1 MNRFKASKFRHT
13 EARLPR
19 REAWIGGIRA
29 GSVTSCGNHVK
40 ASCRWIAFNAEAAG
54 VLGIVPLECE
64 DGGKRTVSQ
73 LCCHSDVVTDFDFS
87 PFDQL
92 LLATGSADEMVKVW
106 RLPESGQDMPGSAG
120 LTLGPGKGSVDMLQF
135 HPTADGVLA
144 SGAGKQVT
152 VWDVGQQQPLTALD
166 SHGDQ
171 LQSLAWK
178 RDGRLLGTS
187 CKDKKLRIFDPR
199 ASPSASQS
207 VPGHENNK
215 DSRLL
220 WMGSSDCLISIGF
233 SQMREREVKLW
244 DMRQFSGAML
254 TVALDTSP
262 GAAIPLYD
270 ADTGLLVLAGKGEN
284 LLYCFEVAPTQ
295 PALTQ
300 VTQCRTE
307 GSTRGLA
314 AVPRL
319 ALDVMACEVLR
330 ILQLTDTALVP
341 ISYLVP
347 RKSIQDFHEDLFPDC
362 AGTLPATSAQAWWA
376 GDSQQVGRVSLH
388 PARRSTETFSSPIIA
403 CTQLQAANASSADAD
418 TDRSECS
425 GYSSPSSLAS
435 PGSAATS
442 LSASTGPSSG
452 FASSPSQ
459 KSLQSIL
466 GPSSRFRH
474 VQGRVLHRDTHL
486 TNLRGLSLTTPG
498 ECDGFCA
505 NHQRVALPLLS
516 AGGQIAVLELSKP
529 GRLPDTAVPTIQN
542 GVAVAD
548 LSWDPFNPRRLAVA
562 GEDAKIRLWRIPE
575 GGLQET
581 LQEPETV
588 LRGHTEKIYSIR
600 FHPVASDLLVSSS
613 YDMTVR
619 IWELSTGQEALC
631 LQGHTDQIFSLAW
644 SPDGKK
650 LATVSKDSRIRLY
663 EPRRSPQPQQE
674 GPGPEGG
681 RGARL
686 VWVCGGDYLLVSGFD
701 SRSERRILLY
711 RAGALPEG
719 PLSVLGLDVAPST
732 LLPFYDE
739 DTSVVFLT
747 GKGDTRVFL
756 YEVTPE
762 PPYFLEC
769 NSFTSN
775 EPHKGFVFLPKTAC
789 EVREVEFARA
799 LRLGQSTLEPV
810 AFHVPRVKKEYF
822 QDDIYP
828 PTRVWWE
835 PALSSS
841 TWLAGED
848 RQQRCASLRPANMT
862 PVSEA
867 PKEAPARKFVPA
879 SVYLEEK
886 SDEQKKEEL
895 LSAMVARLG
904 NRDDPLPQ
912 DSFEGVDEDE
922 WRSGRGDRAKGPP
935 GDGARGGCDSRV
947 SPQAKYLAQ
956 IILVGAQ
963 VVGRAFM
970 RALRQEFAA
979 SRAAADA
986 RGRSERPQSAAASR
1000 IIGISLQEAQQILNV
1015 SNLNPE
1021 EIQKN
1026 YDHLFKVNDKSVGGS
1041 FYLQSKVVR
1050 AKERLDEELR
1060 IQAKDEKEKGWKAET

>member
-1 MNRFKASKFRHT
+1 
-13 EARLPR
+13 
-19 REAWIGGIRA
+19 
-29 GSVTSCGNHVK
+29 
-40 ASCRWIAFNAEAAG
+40 
-54 VLGIVPLECE
+54 
-64 DGGKRTVSQ
+64 Q
-73 LCCHSDVVTDFDFS
+73 
-87 PFDQL
+87 
-92 LLATGSADEMVKVW
+92 
-106 RLPESGQDMPGSAG
+106 
-120 LTLGPGKGSVDMLQF
+120 
-135 HPTADGVLA
+135 
-144 SGAGKQVT
+144 
-152 VWDVGQQQPLTALD
+152 
-166 SHGDQ
+166 
-171 LQSLAWK
+171 
-178 RDGRLLGTS
+178 
-187 CKDKKLRIFDPR
+187 
-199 ASPSASQS
+199 
-207 VPGHENNK
+207 
-215 DSRLL
+215 
-220 WMGSSDCLISIGF
+220 
-233 SQMREREVKLW
+233 
-244 DMRQFSGAML
+244 
-254 TVALDTSP
+254 
-262 GAAIPLYD
+262 
-270 ADTGLLVLAGKGEN
+270 GEN

-330 ILQLTDTALVP
+330 VLQLTDTALVP
-341 ISYLVP
+341 VSYLVP
-347 RKSIQDFHEDLFPDC
+347 RKSVQEFHEDLFPDC
-362 AGTLPATSAQAWWA
+362 TGMLPATDAQGWWA
-376 GDSQQVGRVSLH
+376 GDSQQVSVTRGGILAGGIATAPCPPLCLVQVGRVSLH
-388 PARRSTETFSSPIIA
+388 PARRPTETFTSPVIA
-403 CTQLQAANASSADAD
+403 GTGPTDTGHTDTDTGHTDAD
-418 TDRSECS
+418 QSAS

-474 VQGRVLHRDTHL
+474 TQGRVLHRNCHL

-529 GRLPDTAVPTIQN
+529 GRLPDAAVPTIQN
-542 GVAVAD
+542 SVAVAD
-548 LSWDPFNPRRLAVA
+548 LTWDPFDPRRLAVA

-581 LQEPETV
+581 LQEPEAI

-600 FHPVASDLLVSSS
+600 FHPMASDLLVSSS

-619 IWELSTGQEALC
+619 IWELSAGQEVLC
-631 LQGHTDQIFSLAW
+631 LQGHTDQIFSMAW

-650 LATVSKDSRIRLY
+650 LATVSKDGRIRLY

-711 RAGALPEG
+711 RAQALPEG
-719 PLSVLGLDVAPST
+719 PMSVLGLDVAPST

-789 EVREVEFARA
+789 EVREVEFA
-799 LRLGQSTLEPV
+799 
-810 AFHVPRVKKEYF
+810 
-822 QDDIYP
+822 
-828 PTRVWWE
+828 
-835 PALSSS
+835 
-841 TWLAGED
+841 
-848 RQQRCASLRPANMT
+848 
-862 PVSEA
+862 
-867 PKEAPARKFVPA
+867 
-879 SVYLEEK
+879 
-886 SDEQKKEEL
+886 
-895 LSAMVARLG
+895 
-904 NRDDPLPQ
+904 
-912 DSFEGVDEDE
+912 
-922 WRSGRGDRAKGPP
+922 
-935 GDGARGGCDSRV
+935 
-947 SPQAKYLAQ
+947 
-956 IILVGAQ
+956 
-963 VVGRAFM
+963 
-970 RALRQEFAA
+970 
-979 SRAAADA
+979 
-986 RGRSERPQSAAASR
+986 
-1000 IIGISLQEAQQILNV
+1000 
-1015 SNLNPE
+1015 
-1021 EIQKN
+1021 
-1026 YDHLFKVNDKSVGGS
+1026 
-1041 FYLQSKVVR
+1041 
-1050 AKERLDEELR
+1050 
-1060 IQAKDEKEKGWKAET
+1060 

>member
-19 REAWIGGIRA
+19 REVSASGGVPCGQAGGQLVTCSWILP
-29 GSVTSCGNHVK
+29 
-40 ASCRWIAFNAEAAG
+40 AG

-64 DGGKRTVSQ
+64 DGGKRTMSQ

-92 LLATGSADEMVKVW
+92 LLATGSADETVKVW
-106 RLPESGQDMPGSAG
+106 RLPQSGQDMPSSAG
-120 LTLGPGKGSVDMLQF
+120 LTLGPGGGPVDMLQF
-135 HPTADGVLA
+135 HPTADGILA
-144 SGAGKQVT
+144 SGTGKRVT
-152 VWDVGQQQPLTALD
+152 VWDMEHQQPLTVLD

-187 CKDKKLRIFDPR
+187 CKVSVSHGPPP
-199 ASPSASQS
+199 ASCALQS
-207 VPGHENNK
+207 VLGHENNK

-220 WMGSSDCLISIGF
+220 WMGSSDCLISVGF

-244 DMRQFSGAML
+244 DTRRFSGAML
-254 TVALDTSP
+254 TMALDTSP

-284 LLYCFEVAPTQ
+284 LLYCFEVAPAQ

-300 VTQCRTE
+300 VTQCWTE

-314 AVPRL
+314 TVPRL

-330 ILQLTDTALVP
+330 VLQLTDTALVP
-341 ISYLVP
+341 VSYVVP
-347 RKSIQDFHEDLFPDC
+347 RKVRGADFHEDLFPDC
-362 AGTLPATSAQAWWA
+362 TGTLPATGAQAWWA

-388 PARRSTETFSSPIIA
+388 PARRPTETFTSPIIA
-403 CTQLQAANASSADAD
+403 CTRLQAASIVPTAD
-418 TDRSECS
+418 TGPTNTNTDTDGS

-435 PGSAATS
+435 PGSATTS

-474 VQGRVLHRDTHL
+474 AQGRVLHRDMHL

-516 AGGQIAVLELSKP
+516 AGGQIAILELSKP
-529 GRLPDTAVPTIQN
+529 GRLPDGAIPTIQN
-542 GVAVAD
+542 SVAVAD
-548 LSWDPFNPRRLAVA
+548 LSWDPFDPQRLAVA

-581 LQEPETV
+581 LQEPEAV
-588 LRGHTEKIYSIR
+588 LQGHTEKIYSIR

-619 IWELSTGQEALC
+619 IWELSTGREALC

-650 LATVSKDSRIRLY
+650 LATVSKDGRLRLY
-663 EPRRSPQPQQE
+663 EPRRSPLPQQE
-674 GPGPEGG
+674 GPGPEGA

-711 RAGALPEG
+711 QAQALPKG

-739 DTSVVFLT
+739 DTGVVFLT

-769 NSFTSN
+769 NSFTSS
-775 EPHKGFVFLPKTAC
+775 EPHKGFIFLPKTVC

-835 PALSSS
+835 PALGASA
-841 TWLAGED
+841 WLSGED
-848 RQQRCASLRPANMT
+848 RQQHRTSLQPADMT
-862 PVSEA
+862 PVSRA

-879 SVYLEEK
+879 SVYLQEK

-922 WRSGRGDRAKGPP
+922 WVGAGGEYVCVCETLGAGPAAPLTPPGLRRTRRDPGTPRTTPAGPRRGRRAGGGAARPVPAKGRPAGAAP
-935 GDGARGGCDSRV
+935 G
-947 SPQAKYLAQ
+947 P
-956 IILVGAQ
+956 
-963 VVGRAFM
+963 
-970 RALRQEFAA
+970 
-979 SRAAADA
+979 AAAMGPVPA
-986 RGRSERPQSAAASR
+986 AGRPR
-1000 IIGISLQEAQQILNV
+1000 
-1015 SNLNPE
+1015 
-1021 EIQKN
+1021 
-1026 YDHLFKVNDKSVGGS
+1026 Y
-1041 FYLQSKVVR
+1041 
-1050 AKERLDEELR
+1050 
-1060 IQAKDEKEKGWKAET
+1060 

>member
-1 MNRFKASKFRHT
+1 
-13 EARLPR
+13 
-19 REAWIGGIRA
+19 
-29 GSVTSCGNHVK
+29 
-40 ASCRWIAFNAEAAG
+40 
-54 VLGIVPLECE
+54 
-64 DGGKRTVSQ
+64 
-73 LCCHSDVVTDFDFS
+73 
-87 PFDQL
+87 
-92 LLATGSADEMVKVW
+92 
-106 RLPESGQDMPGSAG
+106 MP
-120 LTLGPGKGSVDMLQF
+120 D
-135 HPTADGVLA
+135 
-144 SGAGKQVT
+144 
-152 VWDVGQQQPLTALD
+152 
-166 SHGDQ
+166 
-171 LQSLAWK
+171 
-178 RDGRLLGTS
+178 
-187 CKDKKLRIFDPR
+187 
-199 ASPSASQS
+199 
-207 VPGHENNK
+207 
-215 DSRLL
+215 
-220 WMGSSDCLISIGF
+220 
-233 SQMREREVKLW
+233 
-244 DMRQFSGAML
+244 GAML
-254 TVALDTSP
+254 HVSP
-262 GAAIPLYD
+262 KYIPPLTPDGWSTRVTIPLYD

-330 ILQLTDTALVP
+330 VLQLTDTALIPV
-341 ISYLVP
+341 SYLVP
-347 RKSIQDFHEDLFPDC
+347 RKSVQEFHEDLFPDC
-362 AGTLPATSAQAWWA
+362 TGTLPATDAQGWWA

-388 PARRSTETFSSPIIA
+388 PARRPTETFMSPIIA
-403 CTQLQAANASSADAD
+403 GPGRTNISHTDAD
-418 TDRSECS
+418 TGHTDANTGHTDTDQSEAS

-474 VQGRVLHRDTHL
+474 AQGRVLHRDHHL

-542 GVAVAD
+542 GAAVAD
-548 LSWDPFNPRRLAVA
+548 LTWDPFDPRRLAVA

-581 LQEPETV
+581 LQEPEAI

-619 IWELSTGQEALC
+619 IWELSTRQEVMC
-631 LQGHTDQIFSLAW
+631 LQGHTDQIFSMAW
-644 SPDGKK
+644 SPHGKK
-650 LATVSKDSRIRLY
+650 LATVSKDGRIRLY
-663 EPRRSPQPQQE
+663 EPRRSSQPQQE

-711 RAGALPEG
+711 RAQALPEG

-756 YEVTPE
+756 YEVMPE

-822 QDDIYP
+822 QDDLYP

-835 PALSSS
+835 PALDAGA
-841 TWLAGED
+841 WLDGQD
-848 RQQRCASLRPANMT
+848 GQQRRASLRPADMV

-886 SDEQKKEEL
+886 TDEQKKEEVGSGMGTLQQGRVGGDAPHPTALPGLSPQL

-922 WRSGRGDRAKGPP
+922 W
-935 GDGARGGCDSRV
+935 
-947 SPQAKYLAQ
+947 AKYLAQ

-979 SRAAADA
+979 SQAAANA
-986 RGRSERPQSAAASR
+986 RGRAERPQSAAASR

-1015 SNLNPE
+1015 SSLNPE

-1060 IQAKDEKEKGWKAET
+1060 IQAKGDKEKGWKAET

>member
-19 REAWIGGIRA
+19 REVSASGGVPCGQAGGQLVTCSWILP
-29 GSVTSCGNHVK
+29 
-40 ASCRWIAFNAEAAG
+40 AG

-64 DGGKRTVSQ
+64 DGGKRTMSQ

-92 LLATGSADEMVKVW
+92 LLATGSADETVKVW
-106 RLPESGQDMPGSAG
+106 RLPQSGQDMPSSAG
-120 LTLGPGKGSVDMLQF
+120 LTLGPGGGPVDMLQF
-135 HPTADGVLA
+135 HPTADGILA
-144 SGAGKQVT
+144 SGTGKRVT
-152 VWDVGQQQPLTALD
+152 VWDMEHQQPLTVLD

-187 CKDKKLRIFDPR
+187 CKVSVSHGPPP
-199 ASPSASQS
+199 ASCALQS
-207 VPGHENNK
+207 VLGHENNK

-220 WMGSSDCLISIGF
+220 WMGSSDCLISVGF

-244 DMRQFSGAML
+244 DTRRFSGAML
-254 TVALDTSP
+254 TMALDTSP

-284 LLYCFEVAPTQ
+284 LLYCFEVAPAQ

-300 VTQCRTE
+300 VTQCWTE

-314 AVPRL
+314 TVPRL

-330 ILQLTDTALVP
+330 VLQLTDTALVP
-341 ISYLVP
+341 VSYVVP
-347 RKSIQDFHEDLFPDC
+347 RKVRGADFHEDLFPDC
-362 AGTLPATSAQAWWA
+362 TGTLPATGAQAWWA

-388 PARRSTETFSSPIIA
+388 PARRPTETFTSPIIA
-403 CTQLQAANASSADAD
+403 CTRLQAASIVPTAD
-418 TDRSECS
+418 TGPTNTNTDTDGS

-435 PGSAATS
+435 PGSATTS

-474 VQGRVLHRDTHL
+474 AQGRVLHRDMHL

-516 AGGQIAVLELSKP
+516 AGGQIAILELSKP
-529 GRLPDTAVPTIQN
+529 GRLPDGAIPTIQN
-542 GVAVAD
+542 SVAVAD
-548 LSWDPFNPRRLAVA
+548 LSWDPFDPQRLAVA

-581 LQEPETV
+581 LQEPEAV
-588 LRGHTEKIYSIR
+588 LQGHTEKIYSIR

-619 IWELSTGQEALC
+619 IWELSTGREALC

-650 LATVSKDSRIRLY
+650 LATVSKDGRLRLY
-663 EPRRSPQPQQE
+663 EPRRSPLPQQE
-674 GPGPEGG
+674 GPGPEGA

-711 RAGALPEG
+711 QAQALPKG

-739 DTSVVFLT
+739 DTGVVFLT

-769 NSFTSN
+769 NSFTSS
-775 EPHKGFVFLPKTAC
+775 EPHKGFIFLPKTVC

-835 PALSSS
+835 PALGASA
-841 TWLAGED
+841 WLSGED
-848 RQQRCASLRPANMT
+848 RQQHRTSLQPADMT
-862 PVSEA
+862 PVSRA

-879 SVYLEEK
+879 SVYLQEK
-886 SDEQKKEEL
+886 SDEQKKEEVG
-895 LSAMVARLG
+895 AWAP
-904 NRDDPLPQ
+904 PLPR
-912 DSFEGVDEDE
+912 GLG
-922 WRSGRGDRAKGPP
+922 WGRCPGPTVLPCLPAAPDRRR
-935 GDGARGGCDSRV
+935 GAGLAPRV
-947 SPQAKYLAQ
+947 P
-956 IILVGAQ
+956 
-963 VVGRAFM
+963 GRAPP
-970 RALRQEFAA
+970 ALT
-979 SRAAADA
+979 
-986 RGRSERPQSAAASR
+986 P
-1000 IIGISLQEAQQILNV
+1000 
-1015 SNLNPE
+1015 
-1021 EIQKN
+1021 
-1026 YDHLFKVNDKSVGGS
+1026 GS
-1041 FYLQSKVVR
+1041 PPLLMHGAGLV
-1050 AKERLDEELR
+1050 A
-1060 IQAKDEKEKGWKAET
+1060 G

>member
-1 MNRFKASKFRHT
+1 MNRFKASKFRYT

-64 DGGKRTVSQ
+64 GGGKRTVSQ

-120 LTLGPGKGSVDMLQF
+120 LTLGSVGGPVDVLLF

-144 SGAGKQVT
+144 SGAGKRVT
-152 VWDVGQQQPLTALD
+152 VWDAGQQQPLTALD

-178 RDGRLLGTS
+178 GDGRLLGTS
-187 CKDKKLRIFDPR
+187 CKDKKLRLFDPR
-199 ASPSASQS
+199 AGPAAFQS

-220 WMGSSDCLISIGF
+220 WMGSSDCLISVGF

-244 DMRQFSGAML
+244 DTRRFNGAML
-254 TVALDTSP
+254 TMALDTSP
-262 GAAIPLYD
+262 SAAIPLYD

-284 LLYCFEVAPTQ
+284 LLYCFEVAPAQ

-330 ILQLTDTALVP
+330 VLQLTDTALVP
-341 ISYLVP
+341 VSYLVP
-347 RKSIQDFHEDLFPDC
+347 RKSNQDFHEDLFPDC
-362 AGTLPATSAQAWWA
+362 AGTLPATGAQAWWA
-376 GDSQQVGRVSLH
+376 GDNQQVGRVSLH
-388 PARRSTETFSSPIIA
+388 PARRPTETFSSPVIT
-403 CTQLQAANASSADAD
+403 CTLPQAADTSSTEPDA
-418 TDRSECS
+418 DRSEDS
-425 GYSSPSSLAS
+425 SYSLPSSPA
-435 PGSAATS
+435 S

-474 VQGRVLHRDTHL
+474 TQGRVLHRDTHL

-498 ECDGFCA
+498 ECDGFCT

-516 AGGQIAVLELSKP
+516 AGGQIAILELSKP
-529 GRLPDTAVPTIQN
+529 GRLPDTAMPTIQN
-542 GVAVAD
+542 GTAVAD
-548 LSWDPFNPRRLAVA
+548 LSWDPFDPRRLAVA

-581 LQEPETV
+581 LREPEAI
-588 LRGHTEKIYSIR
+588 LQGHTEKIYSIR
-600 FHPVASDLLVSSS
+600 FHPLASDLLVSSS

-619 IWELSTGQEALC
+619 IWDLSLGRETLC
-631 LQGHTDQIFSLAW
+631 LRGHTDQIFSLAW

-650 LATVSKDSRIRLY
+650 LATVSKDGRLRLY
-663 EPRRSPQPQQE
+663 EPRRSPLPQQE
-674 GPGPEGG
+674 GPGPEGS

-686 VWVCGGDYLLVSGFD
+686 VWVCGGNYLLVSGFD

-711 RAGALPEG
+711 RAQALPEG

-747 GKGDTRVFL
+747 GKGDTRVFI

-789 EVREVEFARA
+789 EVRDVEFTRA
-799 LRLGQSTLEPV
+799 LRLGQSSLEPV
-810 AFHVPRVKKEYF
+810 AFCVPRVKKEYF

-835 PALSSS
+835 PALGGSA
-841 TWLAGED
+841 WLAGED
-848 RQQRCASLRPANMT
+848 GQQRRISLRPTNMT

-912 DSFEGVDEDE
+912 DSFEGVDEAE
-922 WRSGRGDRAKGPP
+922 WD
-935 GDGARGGCDSRV
+935 
-947 SPQAKYLAQ
+947 
-956 IILVGAQ
+956 
-963 VVGRAFM
+963 
-970 RALRQEFAA
+970 
-979 SRAAADA
+979 
-986 RGRSERPQSAAASR
+986 
-1000 IIGISLQEAQQILNV
+1000 
-1015 SNLNPE
+1015 
-1021 EIQKN
+1021 
-1026 YDHLFKVNDKSVGGS
+1026 
-1041 FYLQSKVVR
+1041 
-1050 AKERLDEELR
+1050 
-1060 IQAKDEKEKGWKAET
+1060 

>member
-1 MNRFKASKFRHT
+1 MKH
-13 EARLPR
+13 
-19 REAWIGGIRA
+19 A
-29 GSVTSCGNHVK
+29 GSG
-40 ASCRWIAFNAEAAG
+40 RQERRAA
-54 VLGIVPLECE
+54 V
-64 DGGKRTVSQ
+64 
-73 LCCHSDVVTDFDFS
+73 
-87 PFDQL
+87 
-92 LLATGSADEMVKVW
+92 
-106 RLPESGQDMPGSAG
+106 
-120 LTLGPGKGSVDMLQF
+120 
-135 HPTADGVLA
+135 
-144 SGAGKQVT
+144 
-152 VWDVGQQQPLTALD
+152 
-166 SHGDQ
+166 
-171 LQSLAWK
+171 
-178 RDGRLLGTS
+178 
-187 CKDKKLRIFDPR
+187 
-199 ASPSASQS
+199 
-207 VPGHENNK
+207 
-215 DSRLL
+215 
-220 WMGSSDCLISIGF
+220 
-233 SQMREREVKLW
+233 
-244 DMRQFSGAML
+244 
-254 TVALDTSP
+254 
-262 GAAIPLYD
+262 PLYD

-284 LLYCFEVAPTQ
+284 LLYCFEVAPAQ

-330 ILQLTDTALVP
+330 VLQLTDTALVP
-341 ISYLVP
+341 VSYVVP

-362 AGTLPATSAQAWWA
+362 AGTLPATGAQAWWA
-376 GDSQQVGRVSLH
+376 GDSQQVSVTRVGVPTSGIARGCHRPLPTAL
-388 PARRSTETFSSPIIA
+388 PAGSW
-403 CTQLQAANASSADAD
+403 
-418 TDRSECS
+418 
-425 GYSSPSSLAS
+425 
-435 PGSAATS
+435 GSAGVGTPGVLTCPLPA
-442 LSASTGPSSG
+442 P
-452 FASSPSQ
+452 
-459 KSLQSIL
+459 

-474 VQGRVLHRDTHL
+474 AQGRVLHRDTHLTNLRGLSLTTPGEWPSSRFRHAQGRVLHRDTHL

-516 AGGQIAVLELSKP
+516 AGGQIAILELSKP
-529 GRLPDTAVPTIQN
+529 GRLPDAAVPTIQN
-542 GVAVAD
+542 GAAVAD

-575 GGLQET
+575 GGLRET
-581 LQEPETV
+581 LQEPEAI

-619 IWELSTGQEALC
+619 IWELSTGREALC
-631 LQGHTDQIFSLAW
+631 LRGHTDQIFSLAW

-650 LATVSKDSRIRLY
+650 LATVSKDSRLRLY
-663 EPRRSPQPQQE
+663 EPGTPPPGTCPHPQLSPSRQGDLHPTQE
-674 GPGPEGG
+674 GPGPEGS

-711 RAGALPEG
+711 RAQALPEG

-835 PALSSS
+835 PALGGSA
-841 TWLAGED
+841 WLAGQD
-848 RQQRCASLRPANMT
+848 GQQRRTSLRPADMT

-922 WRSGRGDRAKGPP
+922 W
-935 GDGARGGCDSRV
+935 
-947 SPQAKYLAQ
+947 AKYLAQ

>member
-13 EARLPR
+13 EARPPR

-29 GSVTSCGNHVK
+29 GSITSYGNNVK
-40 ASCRWIAFNAEAAG
+40 ASCCWIAFNAEASG

-92 LLATGSADEMVKVW
+92 LLATGSADETVKVW
-106 RLPESGQDMPGSAG
+106 RLPQSSQDIPSGAG
-120 LTLGPGKGSVDMLQF
+120 LTLGPGGAPVDMLQF
-135 HPTADGVLA
+135 HPTADGILA
-144 SGAGKQVT
+144 SGTGKRVT
-152 VWDVGQQQPLTALD
+152 IWDMEQQQPLTVLD
-166 SHGDQ
+166 SHRDQ

-178 RDGRLLGTS
+178 RDGSLLGTS

-199 ASPSASQS
+199 VSPAASQS
-207 VPGHENNK
+207 VLGHENNK

-244 DMRQFSGAML
+244 DMRRFSGAML
-254 TVALDTSP
+254 SMALDTSP

-270 ADTGLLVLAGKGEN
+270 ADTGLLVVAGKGEN
-284 LLYCFEVAPTQ
+284 LLYCFEVAPAQ

-314 AVPRL
+314 TVPRL

-330 ILQLTDTALVP
+330 VLQLTDTALVP
-341 ISYLVP
+341 VSYVVP
-347 RKSIQDFHEDLFPDC
+347 RKSVQDFHEDLFPDC
-362 AGTLPATSAQAWWA
+362 TGTLPATGAQAWWA

-388 PARRSTETFSSPIIA
+388 PARRPTETFTSPVIA
-403 CTQLQAANASSADAD
+403 CTWLQAANTSPTIDAGPTNTNTD
-418 TDRSECS
+418 TNTD
-425 GYSSPSSLAS
+425 
-435 PGSAATS
+435 
-442 LSASTGPSSG
+442 
-452 FASSPSQ
+452 
-459 KSLQSIL
+459 QS
-466 GPSSRFRH
+466 
-474 VQGRVLHRDTHL
+474 
-486 TNLRGLSLTTPG
+486 
-498 ECDGFCA
+498 
-505 NHQRVALPLLS
+505 
-516 AGGQIAVLELSKP
+516 LSKP
-529 GRLPDTAVPTIQN
+529 GRLPDAAIPTIQN
-542 GVAVAD
+542 SVAVTD
-548 LSWDPFNPRRLAVA
+548 LFWDPFDPQRLAVA

-581 LQEPETV
+581 LQEPEAV
-588 LRGHTEKIYSIR
+588 LQGHTEKIYSIR

-619 IWELSTGQEALC
+619 IWELSTGREALC

-650 LATVSKDSRIRLY
+650 LATVSKDGRLRLY
-663 EPRRSPQPQQE
+663 EPRRSPLPQQE
-674 GPGPEGG
+674 GPGPEGA

-711 RAGALPEG
+711 QAQALPKG

-769 NSFTSN
+769 NSFTSG
-775 EPHKGFVFLPKTAC
+775 EPHKGFIFLPKTVC

-810 AFHVPRVKKEYF
+810 AFHVPRIKKEYF

-835 PALSSS
+835 PALSG
-841 TWLAGED
+841 TAWLSGED
-848 RQQRCASLRPANMT
+848 GQQRRSSLQPTDMT
-862 PVSEA
+862 PVSQA

-879 SVYLEEK
+879 AVYLEK

-904 NRDDPLPQ
+904 NREDPLPQ

-922 WRSGRGDRAKGPP
+922 WD
-935 GDGARGGCDSRV
+935 
-947 SPQAKYLAQ
+947 
-956 IILVGAQ
+956 
-963 VVGRAFM
+963 
-970 RALRQEFAA
+970 
-979 SRAAADA
+979 
-986 RGRSERPQSAAASR
+986 
-1000 IIGISLQEAQQILNV
+1000 
-1015 SNLNPE
+1015 
-1021 EIQKN
+1021 
-1026 YDHLFKVNDKSVGGS
+1026 
-1041 FYLQSKVVR
+1041 
-1050 AKERLDEELR
+1050 
-1060 IQAKDEKEKGWKAET
+1060 

>member
-29 GSVTSCGNHVK
+29 GSGASCGNHVK

-54 VLGIVPLECE
+54 MLGIVPLECK

-73 LCCHSDVVTDFDFS
+73 LCCHSDAVTDFDFS

-92 LLATGSADEMVKVW
+92 LLATGSADETVKVW
-106 RLPESGQDMPGSAG
+106 RLPESGQDMPSGAG
-120 LTLGPGKGSVDMLQF
+120 LTLGPGGGPVDMLQF

-144 SGAGKQVT
+144 SGAGKRVT

-171 LQSLAWK
+171 LQSLVWK

-199 ASPSASQS
+199 ASPAASQS
-207 VPGHENNK
+207 VVGHENNK

-220 WMGSSDCLISIGF
+220 WMGSSDCLISVGF

-244 DMRQFSGAML
+244 DTRRFSGAML
-254 TVALDTSP
+254 TMALDTSP
-262 GAAIPLYD
+262 GATIPLYD
-270 ADTGLLVLAGKGEN
+270 TDTGLLVLAGKGEN
-284 LLYCFEVAPTQ
+284 LLYCFEAAPAQ

-330 ILQLTDTALVP
+330 VLQLTDTALVP
-341 ISYLVP
+341 VSYLVP
-347 RKSIQDFHEDLFPDC
+347 RKSVQDFHEDLFPDS
-362 AGTLPATSAQAWWA
+362 AGMLPATGAQAWWA

-388 PARRSTETFSSPIIA
+388 PAQRPTETFTSPVIA
-403 CTQLQAANASSADAD
+403 CTQRQAADDTGPTN
-418 TDRSECS
+418 TDRSEGS

-435 PGSAATS
+435 PGSNATS

-474 VQGRVLHRDTHL
+474 AQGRVLHRDTHL

-516 AGGQIAVLELSKP
+516 AGGQIAILELSKP
-529 GRLPDTAVPTIQN
+529 GRLPDAAMPTIQN
-542 GVAVAD
+542 GSAVAD

-562 GEDAKIRLWRIPE
+562 GEDAKIRLWQIPE
-575 GGLQET
+575 GGLRET
-581 LQEPETV
+581 LQEPEAV
-588 LRGHTEKIYSIR
+588 LRGHTEKIYSVR

-619 IWELSTGQEALC
+619 IWELSSGQEALC
-631 LQGHTDQIFSLAW
+631 LRGHTDQIFSLAW

-650 LATVSKDSRIRLY
+650 LATVSKDGWLRLY
-663 EPRRSPQPQQE
+663 EPRHSPQPQQ
-674 GPGPEGG
+674 
-681 RGARL
+681 
-686 VWVCGGDYLLVSGFD
+686 
-701 SRSERRILLY
+701 
-711 RAGALPEG
+711 
-719 PLSVLGLDVAPST
+719 
-732 LLPFYDE
+732 
-739 DTSVVFLT
+739 
-747 GKGDTRVFL
+747 GDTRVFL

-828 PTRVWWE
+828 PTRIWWE
-835 PALSSS
+835 PALVGSA
-841 TWLAGED
+841 WLAGED
-848 RQQRCASLRPANMT
+848 GQQRRASLRPADMT

-867 PKEAPARKFVPA
+867 PKEAPVRKFVPA

-922 WRSGRGDRAKGPP
+922 WD
-935 GDGARGGCDSRV
+935 
-947 SPQAKYLAQ
+947 
-956 IILVGAQ
+956 
-963 VVGRAFM
+963 
-970 RALRQEFAA
+970 
-979 SRAAADA
+979 
-986 RGRSERPQSAAASR
+986 
-1000 IIGISLQEAQQILNV
+1000 
-1015 SNLNPE
+1015 
-1021 EIQKN
+1021 
-1026 YDHLFKVNDKSVGGS
+1026 
-1041 FYLQSKVVR
+1041 
-1050 AKERLDEELR
+1050 
-1060 IQAKDEKEKGWKAET
+1060 

>member
-29 GSVTSCGNHVK
+29 GSVASCGNHVK
-40 ASCRWIAFNAEAAG
+40 ASCRWIAFNAESAG

-73 LCCHSDVVTDFDFS
+73 LCCHSGKLGVCQPYGVS
-87 PFDQL
+87 PASAML
-92 LLATGSADEMVKVW
+92 LRRRVNVW
-106 RLPESGQDMPGSAG
+106 RLPESGQDMPSGAG
-120 LTLGPGKGSVDMLQF
+120 LTLGPGGGPVDVLQF

-144 SGAGKQVT
+144 SGAGKRVT

-178 RDGRLLGTS
+178 PDGRLLGTS

-199 ASPSASQS
+199 ASPAASQS
-207 VPGHENNK
+207 VPGHEHNK

-220 WMGSSDCLISIGF
+220 WMGSSDCLISVGF

-244 DMRQFSGAML
+244 DTRRFSGAML
-254 TVALDTSP
+254 TVAVDTSP

-270 ADTGLLVLAGKGEN
+270 ADTGLLVLAGKVSPRGPCPC
-284 LLYCFEVAPTQ
+284 LRCLPHGH
-295 PALTQ
+295 PARPP

-314 AVPRL
+314 TVPRL

-330 ILQLTDTALVP
+330 VLQLTDTALVP

-347 RKSIQDFHEDLFPDC
+347 RKSVQEFHEDLFPDC
-362 AGTLPATSAQAWWA
+362 AGTLPGTSAQAWWA
-376 GDSQQVGRVSLH
+376 GDNQQVGRVSLH
-388 PARRSTETFSSPIIA
+388 PARRPTETFSSPIIA
-403 CTQLQAANASSADAD
+403 CTPLPVAD
-418 TDRSECS
+418 TGPTDTDADRSEGS

-435 PGSAATS
+435 PSSDATP

-452 FASSPSQ
+452 FVSSPSQ

-474 VQGRVLHRDTHL
+474 AQGRVLHRDTHL

-548 LSWDPFNPRRLAVA
+548 LSWDPFDPRRLAVA

-581 LQEPETV
+581 LCEPEAV
-588 LRGHTEKIYSIR
+588 LQGHTEKIYSIR
-600 FHPVASDLLVSSS
+600 FHPLASDLLVSSS
-613 YDMTVR
+613 YDTTVR
-619 IWELSTGQEALC
+619 IWDLSAGREVLC
-631 LQGHTDQIFSLAW
+631 LRGHTDQIFSLAW

-650 LATVSKDSRIRLY
+650 LATASKDGRLRLY

-711 RAGALPEG
+711 RAQALPEG

-769 NSFTSN
+769 NSFTSS

-828 PTRVWWE
+828 PTRIWWE
-835 PALSSS
+835 PGLSGSA
-841 TWLAGED
+841 WLAGED
-848 RQQRCASLRPANMT
+848 GQHRRASLRPADMT
-862 PVSEA
+862 PVSQA

-922 WRSGRGDRAKGPP
+922 WVGTGGLRGGKDTAGLVPPCRSPPP
-935 GDGARGGCDSRV
+935 GL
-947 SPQAKYLAQ
+947 PQ
-956 IILVGAQ
+956 
-963 VVGRAFM
+963 
-970 RALRQEFAA
+970 
-979 SRAAADA
+979 D
-986 RGRSERPQSAAASR
+986 
-1000 IIGISLQEAQQILNV
+1000 
-1015 SNLNPE
+1015 
-1021 EIQKN
+1021 
-1026 YDHLFKVNDKSVGGS
+1026 
-1041 FYLQSKVVR
+1041 
-1050 AKERLDEELR
+1050 
-1060 IQAKDEKEKGWKAET
+1060 

>member
-1 MNRFKASKFRHT
+1 
-13 EARLPR
+13 
-19 REAWIGGIRA
+19 
-29 GSVTSCGNHVK
+29 
-40 ASCRWIAFNAEAAG
+40 
-54 VLGIVPLECE
+54 
-64 DGGKRTVSQ
+64 Q
-73 LCCHSDVVTDFDFS
+73 
-87 PFDQL
+87 
-92 LLATGSADEMVKVW
+92 
-106 RLPESGQDMPGSAG
+106 
-120 LTLGPGKGSVDMLQF
+120 
-135 HPTADGVLA
+135 
-144 SGAGKQVT
+144 
-152 VWDVGQQQPLTALD
+152 
-166 SHGDQ
+166 
-171 LQSLAWK
+171 
-178 RDGRLLGTS
+178 
-187 CKDKKLRIFDPR
+187 
-199 ASPSASQS
+199 
-207 VPGHENNK
+207 
-215 DSRLL
+215 
-220 WMGSSDCLISIGF
+220 
-233 SQMREREVKLW
+233 
-244 DMRQFSGAML
+244 
-254 TVALDTSP
+254 
-262 GAAIPLYD
+262 
-270 ADTGLLVLAGKGEN
+270 GEN
-284 LLYCFEVAPTQ
+284 LLYCFEVAPAQ

-376 GDSQQVGRVSLH
+376 GDSQQVRKVSLH
-388 PARRSTETFSSPIIA
+388 PTRRSTETFSSPIITR
-403 CTQLQAANASSADAD
+403 TQLRAADASSTDAD
-418 TDRSECS
+418 TDRSEAS

-474 VQGRVLHRDTHL
+474 AQGRVLHRDTHL

-505 NHQRVALPLLS
+505 NHQRIALPLLS

-529 GRLPDTAVPTIQN
+529 GRLPDTALPTIQN
-542 GVAVAD
+542 GTAVAD
-548 LSWDPFNPRRLAVA
+548 LSWDPFDPRRLAVA

-575 GGLQET
+575 GGLQEA
-581 LQEPETV
+581 LREPEAV

-619 IWELSTGQEALC
+619 IWELSTGWEALC

-650 LATVSKDSRIRLY
+650 LATVSKDSRLRLY
-663 EPRRSPQPQQE
+663 EPRCSPQPQQE

-711 RAGALPEG
+711 RAHALPEG

-775 EPHKGFVFLPKTAC
+775 EPHKGFIFLPKTAC
-789 EVREVEFARA
+789 EVREVEFA
-799 LRLGQSTLEPV
+799 
-810 AFHVPRVKKEYF
+810 
-822 QDDIYP
+822 
-828 PTRVWWE
+828 
-835 PALSSS
+835 
-841 TWLAGED
+841 
-848 RQQRCASLRPANMT
+848 
-862 PVSEA
+862 
-867 PKEAPARKFVPA
+867 
-879 SVYLEEK
+879 
-886 SDEQKKEEL
+886 
-895 LSAMVARLG
+895 
-904 NRDDPLPQ
+904 
-912 DSFEGVDEDE
+912 
-922 WRSGRGDRAKGPP
+922 
-935 GDGARGGCDSRV
+935 
-947 SPQAKYLAQ
+947 
-956 IILVGAQ
+956 
-963 VVGRAFM
+963 
-970 RALRQEFAA
+970 
-979 SRAAADA
+979 
-986 RGRSERPQSAAASR
+986 
-1000 IIGISLQEAQQILNV
+1000 
-1015 SNLNPE
+1015 
-1021 EIQKN
+1021 
-1026 YDHLFKVNDKSVGGS
+1026 
-1041 FYLQSKVVR
+1041 
-1050 AKERLDEELR
+1050 
-1060 IQAKDEKEKGWKAET
+1060 

>member
-1 MNRFKASKFRHT
+1 
-13 EARLPR
+13 P
-19 REAWIGGIRA
+19 
-29 GSVTSCGNHVK
+29 
-40 ASCRWIAFNAEAAG
+40 
-54 VLGIVPLECE
+54 
-64 DGGKRTVSQ
+64 
-73 LCCHSDVVTDFDFS
+73 
-87 PFDQL
+87 
-92 LLATGSADEMVKVW
+92 
-106 RLPESGQDMPGSAG
+106 
-120 LTLGPGKGSVDMLQF
+120 
-135 HPTADGVLA
+135 
-144 SGAGKQVT
+144 
-152 VWDVGQQQPLTALD
+152 
-166 SHGDQ
+166 
-171 LQSLAWK
+171 
-178 RDGRLLGTS
+178 
-187 CKDKKLRIFDPR
+187 
-199 ASPSASQS
+199 
-207 VPGHENNK
+207 
-215 DSRLL
+215 
-220 WMGSSDCLISIGF
+220 
-233 SQMREREVKLW
+233 
-244 DMRQFSGAML
+244 
-254 TVALDTSP
+254 
-262 GAAIPLYD
+262 
-270 ADTGLLVLAGKGEN
+270 
-284 LLYCFEVAPTQ
+284 
-295 PALTQ
+295 

-319 ALDVMACEVLR
+319 ALDVMGCEVLR
-330 ILQLTDTALVP
+330 VLQLTDTALVP

-362 AGTLPATSAQAWWA
+362 AGMLPATGAQAWWA

-388 PARRSTETFSSPIIA
+388 PMRRSTESFSSPVIA
-403 CTQLQAANASSADAD
+403 CTQLQAADTSSTDANA
-418 TDRSECS
+418 DRSEGS
-425 GYSSPSSLAS
+425 GCAGMATHPSP
-435 PGSAATS
+435 
-442 LSASTGPSSG
+442 
-452 FASSPSQ
+452 
-459 KSLQSIL
+459 
-466 GPSSRFRH
+466 
-474 VQGRVLHRDTHL
+474 
-486 TNLRGLSLTTPG
+486 
-498 ECDGFCA
+498 
-505 NHQRVALPLLS
+505 LP
-516 AGGQIAVLELSKP
+516 
-529 GRLPDTAVPTIQN
+529 
-542 GVAVAD
+542 
-548 LSWDPFNPRRLAVA
+548 
-562 GEDAKIRLWRIPE
+562 
-575 GGLQET
+575 
-581 LQEPETV
+581 
-588 LRGHTEKIYSIR
+588 GHTEKIYSIR

-613 YDMTVR
+613 YDMMVR
-619 IWELSTGQEALC
+619 IWELKAGREVLC
-631 LQGHTDQIFSLAW
+631 LRGHTDQIFSLAW

-711 RAGALPEG
+711 RAQALPEG

-756 YEVTPE
+756 YEVTPA

-828 PTRVWWE
+828 PTRVRWD
-835 PALSSS
+835 
-841 TWLAGED
+841 T
-848 RQQRCASLRPANMT
+848 
-862 PVSEA
+862 A
-867 PKEAPARKFVPA
+867 P
-879 SVYLEEK
+879 S
-886 SDEQKKEEL
+886 
-895 LSAMVARLG
+895 
-904 NRDDPLPQ
+904 
-912 DSFEGVDEDE
+912 
-922 WRSGRGDRAKGPP
+922 
-935 GDGARGGCDSRV
+935 
-947 SPQAKYLAQ
+947 AKYLAQ

>member
-1 MNRFKASKFRHT
+1 MNRFKASKLRHT

-19 REAWIGGIRA
+19 REAWIGGLRA
-29 GSVTSCGNHVK
+29 GSITSCGNHVK
-40 ASCRWIAFNAEAAG
+40 ASCHWVAFSAEATG
-54 VLGIVPLECE
+54 VLGIVPLEGK

-73 LCCHSDVVTDFDFS
+73 LCCHSDVLTDFDFS

-92 LLATGSADEMVKVW
+92 LLATGSADETVKVW
-106 RLPESGQDMPGSAG
+106 RLPESGQDLPSSAG
-120 LTLGPGKGSVDMLQF
+120 LTLGPGGGPVDVLQF

-144 SGAGKQVT
+144 SGAGKRVT
-152 VWDVGQQQPLTALD
+152 VWDVGQQQPLAALE

-171 LQSLAWK
+171 LQSLSWK

-199 ASPSASQS
+199 ASPAASQS

-220 WMGSSDCLISIGF
+220 WMGASDCLISVGF

-244 DMRQFSGAML
+244 DTRKFSGATFTL
-254 TVALDTSP
+254 TLDTSP
-262 GAAIPLYD
+262 GAMIPLFD
-270 ADTGLLVLAGKGEN
+270 ADTGLLVLGGKGEN
-284 LLYCFEVAPTQ
+284 LLYCFEAAPAQ

-300 VTQCRTE
+300 VTQCLTE
-307 GSTRGLA
+307 GRTRGLA

-330 ILQLTDTALVP
+330 VLQLTDTFLVP
-341 ISYLVP
+341 VSYIVP
-347 RKSIQDFHEDLFPDC
+347 RKSVQEFHEDLFPDC
-362 AGTLPATSAQAWWA
+362 TGVLPATGAQAWWA
-376 GDSQQVGRVSLH
+376 GDSQQVEKVSLH
-388 PARRSTETFSSPIIA
+388 PARRPTQTFRSPVIA
-403 CTQLQAANASSADAD
+403 AVAPSTQLPDDGPAD
-418 TDRSECS
+418 TDRSEGS
-425 GYSSPSSLAS
+425 GYSSPSGSLAS
-435 PGSAATS
+435 PSSAATS

-474 VQGRVLHRDTHL
+474 AQGAVLHRDTHI

-498 ECDGFCA
+498 ESDGFCA
-505 NHQRVALPLLS
+505 NHERVALPLLS
-516 AGGQIAVLELSKP
+516 AGGQIAILELSKP

-542 GVAVAD
+542 SAAVAD
-548 LSWDPFNPRRLAVA
+548 LCWDPFDPRRLAVA
-562 GEDAKIRLWRIPE
+562 GEDAKIRLWRVPE
-575 GGLQET
+575 GGLQDT
-581 LQEPETV
+581 LREPEAV
-588 LRGHTEKIYSIR
+588 LQGHTEKIYSIR
-600 FHPVASDLLVSSS
+600 FHPVAADLLVSSS

-619 IWELSTGQEALC
+619 IWELGTRQEVLC

-644 SPDGKK
+644 SPDGRQ
-650 LATVSKDSRIRLY
+650 LATVSKDGRLRLY

-686 VWVCGGDYLLVSGFD
+686 VWVCGGDLLLVSGFD

-711 RAGALPEG
+711 RAQALPDG

-769 NSFTSN
+769 NSFTSSD
-775 EPHKGFVFLPKTAC
+775 PHKGFVFLRKTAC
-789 EVREVEFARA
+789 DVREVEFARA
-799 LRLGQSTLEPV
+799 LRLGQGALEPV
-810 AFHVPRVKKEYF
+810 AFRVPRVKKEYF
-822 QDDIYP
+822 QDDIFP

-835 PALSSS
+835 PSLSAGA
-841 TWLAGED
+841 WLAGAD
-848 RQQRCASLRPANMT
+848 GQHHRADLRPADMM
-862 PVSEA
+862 PVSQA
-867 PKEAPARKFVPA
+867 PKEQPARKFVPA
-879 SVYLEEK
+879 AVYLGEK
-886 SDEQKKEEL
+886 TDEQKKEEL

-904 NRDDPLPQ
+904 SRHDPLPQ
-912 DSFEGVDEDE
+912 DSFEGVDEAETDPRPE
-922 WRSGRGDRAKGPP
+922 PTAPHGH
-935 GDGARGGCDSRV
+935 
-947 SPQAKYLAQ
+947 
-956 IILVGAQ
+956 
-963 VVGRAFM
+963 
-970 RALRQEFAA
+970 RALR
-979 SRAAADA
+979 SGPVKTRA
-986 RGRSERPQSAAASR
+986 RLRRWGRPR
-1000 IIGISLQEAQQILNV
+1000 
-1015 SNLNPE
+1015 
-1021 EIQKN
+1021 
-1026 YDHLFKVNDKSVGGS
+1026 H
-1041 FYLQSKVVR
+1041 
-1050 AKERLDEELR
+1050 
-1060 IQAKDEKEKGWKAET
+1060 